1 MLGDLLFLY
10 SSDRHALNPLTRYWH
25 KINSLWECLCHCFKI
40 YLHGPQIWHRNMTDD
55 VRHMTNHWQIMNP
68 TVLEWALKFVYILSL
83 LLRLP
88 YCLIMDSGKVQQGT
102 GSKQQQPALPCCF
115 VESIQGGL
123 AGFPLQGPGQNK
135 WTGRA
140 RLIDSQTPREIWL
153 GGDETCSPA
162 ERKSNL
168 DYCSSP
174 RYPPVGPNGAK
185 NGNAEK
191 NNRP

>member
-1 MLGDLLFLY
+1 
-10 SSDRHALNPLTRYWH
+10 
-25 KINSLWECLCHCFKI
+25 
-40 YLHGPQIWHRNMTDD
+40 MTDD
-55 VRHMTNHWQIMNP
+55 VRHMTNHRQIMNQ
-68 TVLEWALKFVYILSL
+68 TVLEWVLRFVYILSL
-83 LLRLP
+83 LLRLL
-88 YCLIMDSGKVQQGT
+88 YCLIMDSGEVQQGT

-123 AGFPLQGPGQNK
+123 EGFPLQRPGQSK

-153 GGDETCSPA
+153 GEGDETCSLA

-185 NGNAEK
+185 NGNSEK
-191 NNRP
+191 NHRP